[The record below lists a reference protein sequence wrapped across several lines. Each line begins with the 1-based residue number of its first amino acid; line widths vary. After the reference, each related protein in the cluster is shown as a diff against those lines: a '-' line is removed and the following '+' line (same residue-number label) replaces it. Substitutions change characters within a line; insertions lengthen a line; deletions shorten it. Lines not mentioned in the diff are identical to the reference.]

1 LNKVVSV
8 SAAIFVLLLAWLHY
22 IPNSA
27 QSQSIS
33 TSAPHHTI
41 PGWLLGVIIIVI
53 VVTASKLT
61 HRKRKRRSF
70 PQSVKQKTLEKQHH
84 KCANCKRLLNVVDYH
99 HKNGNKSNNNQISS
113 SIKNKDIVNEPTT
126 CVYDG

>member
-22 IPNSA
+22 IPNST

-53 VVTASKLT
+53 VVIASKLT

-99 HKNGNKSNNNQISS
+99 HKK
-113 SIKNKDIVNEPTT
+113 KW
-126 CVYDG
+126 

>member
-1 LNKVVSV
+1 LNKVVFV
-8 SAAIFVLLLAWLHY
+8 SAAIFVLLLVWLHY

-41 PGWLLGVIIIVI
+41 TGWLLGVIIIVI

-99 HKNGNKSNNNQISS
+99 HKNGNRSNNNQIRS